1 MNATLE
7 KRGDV
12 KLRSAVD
19 NYLDHIK
26 KSFKDAVYST
36 GAWDEDAV
44 NAYIQ
49 KVKVASRGQ
58 LLAIQGGKKIHS
70 FVSSSSIGN
79 FEKGS
84 IFSAGWFGKPN
95 LKYSIGNVLEASY

>member
-1 MNATLE
+1 MNSALE

-19 NYLDHIK
+19 KYLDHIK
-26 KSFKDAVYST
+26 KSFKDAIYST

-44 NAYIQ
+44 NAYIHR
-49 KVKVASRGQ
+49 VKVASRGE

-70 FVSSSSIGN
+70 FVSSSPIGN

-84 IFSAGWFGKPN
+84 IFSVGWFGKPN
-95 LKYSIGNVLEASY
+95 LKYSTGNVFEASY